1 MIGYAVHLI
10 ICKIRTMISVAKL
23 YLSFTLYI
31 IGCDVRYD
39 IQTSI
44 TAKYILPTKR
54 KMTLL

>member
-1 MIGYAVHLI
+1 
-10 ICKIRTMISVAKL
+10 MISVAKL